1 MSNDSEQKIKDN
13 LKVINEIKI
22 DSRPKDYDEKVSGKK
37 IAQVNYIHK
46 TLDGLTK
53 KLNKEFVSQLD
64 GVLNNN
70 NESITKLENT
80 LGNSDKGLVKALD
93 DLKTRIQSLED
104 DGDDGSGSEWEATQL
119 QYTDTELI

>member
-1 MSNDSEQKIKDN
+1 MSNDSKQKIKDN
-13 LKVINEIKI
+13 LKVIKEIEI
-22 DSRPKDYDEKVSGKK
+22 DSRPKNYNEEVLGKK
-37 IAQVNYIHK
+37 TAQVNYIHRV
-46 TLDGLTK
+46 LDELTK

-93 DLKTRIQSLED
+93 DLKSRIQSLENA
-104 DGDDGSGSEWEATQL
+104 GDDGSGLEWEAPQL